1 MRDVVKEI
9 KYDDVYS
16 EMSKY
21 RKNMCYDCKY
31 LQDRIC
37 TKKRYVRTCA
47 RKGLKNKA

>member
-21 RKNMCYDCKY
+21 RKNMCYNCVFY
-31 LQDRIC
+31 QDRLC
-37 TKKRYVRTCA
+37 TKRRYARTCA
-47 RKGLKNKA
+47 KKGLKNKA